1 MAASS
6 FVHVDSSTTTSIGP
20 SLLGPILL
28 IYIYCNKFTFTNSHL
43 HTTLAWYTHYMLYF
57 DRVSKEYEN
66 GNKVLDSI
74 SLTINQGELVSIV
87 GHSGAG
93 KTTLVKLLLAEEH
106 PTEGT
111 VSFNSDNVSDLRGK
125 DMTNYRRKI
134 GVVFQDFRLI
144 PNKTAYENVAFA
156 MEAAGKHDD
165 DIKEDVPHVL
175 DLVDLKSKMHHFP
188 HQLSGGEQQRVAIA
202 RAIINRPEIIIADEP
217 TGNLDPLNTYDIVQI
232 LKKINDLGT
241 TVILTTH
248 NKGIV
253 DNLGRRVIT
262 MEDGRVTRDQKSG
275 KFTL

>member
-1 MAASS
+1 
-6 FVHVDSSTTTSIGP
+6 
-20 SLLGPILL
+20 
-28 IYIYCNKFTFTNSHL
+28 
-43 HTTLAWYTHYMLYF
+43 MLYF
-57 DRVSKEYEN
+57 DRVSKEYDN
-66 GNKVLDSI
+66 GNKVLNDI
-74 SLTINQGELVSIV
+74 SLTINKGELVSVV

-93 KTTLVKLLLAEEH
+93 KTTLIKMLLAEEA
-106 PTEGT
+106 PTEGM
-111 VSFNSDNVSDLRGK
+111 VSFNSDDIHTLRGR

-156 MEAAGKHDD
+156 MEAAGRHDD
-165 DIKEDVPHVL
+165 EIESDVPHVL
-175 DLVDLKSKMHHFP
+175 DLVDLKDKMHHFP

-262 MEDGRVTRDQKSG
+262 MENGRVTRDQKSG
-275 KFTL
+275 KFTM